1 MIDVFAGCFVS
12 YKALNEYIDLDV
24 SSYIQYYSNYER
36 MDLYWSRTMQGLIL
50 LSLALLIGLSTNRM
64 CYQFLYGKLQVS
76 LALKGE

>member
-1 MIDVFAGCFVS
+1 MDVFAGCFVS
-12 YKALNEYIDLDV
+12 YKALNGYIDLDV

-36 MDLYWSRTMQGLIL
+36 MDLYWRRTMQGLIL